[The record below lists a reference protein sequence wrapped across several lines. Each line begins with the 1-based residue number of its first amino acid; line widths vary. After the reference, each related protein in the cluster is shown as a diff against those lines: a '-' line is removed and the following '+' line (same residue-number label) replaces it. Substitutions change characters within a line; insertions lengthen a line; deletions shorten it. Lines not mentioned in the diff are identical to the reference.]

1 MSELGPTGQSV
12 GASGAR
18 SAELGSGRPE
28 AVLINPWMIASCA
41 GVNWAVGSRG
51 GGGGGGGGGEWRC
64 RRRSPL
70 SGTTVECEKAV
81 ASVDD
86 TMESLKPVSQLPL
99 SVGA

>member
-1 MSELGPTGQSV
+1 MSELGPAGQSV

-51 GGGGGGGGGEWRC
+51 GEWRC

-70 SGTTVECEKAV
+70 SGTRGGSGVGLKKKRKT
-81 ASVDD
+81 
-86 TMESLKPVSQLPL
+86 ESGGESE
-99 SVGA
+99 